1 MPDGNNILL
10 ELPLTESL
18 ITEQHFITVEQ
29 LKKRFGIVM
38 AHPNRYSDFTVERI
52 IKWMDRDRVYAL
64 GSDAHQKKG
73 SYRRFNKAYKCLFPK

>member
-38 AHPNRYSDFTVERI
+38 AHPNRYSDFTVEQMLEIGAVLQINTDDVCVR
-52 IKWMDRDRVYAL
+52 K
-64 GSDAHQKKG
+64 
-73 SYRRFNKAYKCLFPK
+73 